1 MTILTVGFGD
11 FFPDNDV
18 GRGIVFPYSVGGIIV
33 LGLVVS
39 SISRFAMQLGHEKV
53 IKKKL
58 EKQRLQTLSLTVT
71 SSAEKDQREELQRR
85 AKRWRKEGRPE
96 ISAPFNPQ
104 QRSIAFSVPTPDVR
118 SIQSPRTVGSAY
130 SRTLV
135 ESPSSPRTP
144 QSWVSG
150 LSDKVSGKRLSRTLS
165 ESTTFSLKKRPSLRK
180 MTARATKLKMLRDE
194 RDRFDEMRRMQAETR
209 QWKKWMS
216 LITSIVAFSILWCGG
231 ALVFHL
237 LEHDTYFQSLY
248 FCYVS
253 LLTIGYGD
261 LAPKT
266 NPGKP
271 FFVLWSLC
279 AIPTMTI
286 LISNMGDTIIA
297 SYKRGSFKV
306 ADWTLLPKKGFI
318 RAFLNQHP
326 RLKSWVDEM
335 VLQHQQKERLEQG
348 FPIGPN
354 EPEEQKQQ
362 DADEQ
367 LEQLASEEALDEHDL
382 AQKLVVAIRETADH
396 LKAARWLRYSYEEWV
411 EYTRLMRFTQYT
423 DRRSSTAQLLDAEEQ
438 NEGIIEWDWIGE
450 DSPMMADTSETEWIL
465 DRLTESLDR
474 YMRRQI
480 PQLKARQDDQRARR
494 RSVQSSRSG
503 ASSDIDKQIEETGF
517 TPIHLM
523 AQEGPRRRANSSQ
536 RQNLSHSERRPSIM
550 QSRHSPAPGVP
561 QEQESELND
570 HGYSESDHYDR
581 NNDSLQDSTQT
592 STMPPRISVTTSF
605 DDENGPVDTI
615 TVPMTP
621 GGGDSTNVHEAQHH
635 ADPSHSNMRRH
646 TLHFKKAKHAKKHRS
661 GSENMQSLTAMRLR
675 RQ

>member
-1 MTILTVGFGD
+1 M
-11 FFPDNDV
+11 
-18 GRGIVFPYSVGGIIV
+18 FPYSVGGIII

-39 SISRFAMQLGHEKV
+39 SISRFAQQLGHDKV

-71 SSAEKDQREELQRR
+71 CSAEKDQREELERQ
-85 AKRWRKEGRPE
+85 AKRWRKEGRPK

-130 SRTLV
+130 SRTLL

-144 QSWVSG
+144 QSRVSG
-150 LSDKVSGKRLSRTLS
+150 LSEKVGTGRLSRTLS
-165 ESTTFSLKKRPSLRK
+165 NSTTFSLKKRPSLRR
-180 MTARATKLKMLRDE
+180 MTTRATKLKMLRDE
-194 RDRFDEMRRMQAETR
+194 RDRFDEMRRMQDETR

-216 LITSIVAFSILWCGG
+216 LITSIIAFSILWCGG
-231 ALVFHL
+231 AVVFHL

-318 RAFLNQHP
+318 KAFLEQHP
-326 RLKSWVDEM
+326 RLKSWVDQM

-348 FPIGPN
+348 FSIGLD
-354 EPEEQKQQ
+354 ELEGQTQQ
-362 DADEQ
+362 DIDGQ

-396 LKAARWLRYSYEEWV
+396 LKTARWLRYSYEEWV
-411 EYTRLMRFTQYT
+411 EYTRLIRFTQYT
-423 DRRSSTAQLLDAEEQ
+423 DRRVSTAELLDAEEQ
-438 NEGIIEWDWIGE
+438 DEGIIEWDWIGE
-450 DSPMMADTSETEWIL
+450 NSPMMADTSETEWIL

-494 RSVQSSRSG
+494 RSIQTSRSV
-503 ASSDIDKQIEETGF
+503 ASSNIDKQIEETGF
-517 TPIHLM
+517 TPMHLT

-536 RQNLSHSERRPSIM
+536 RQSSSHSERRPSTM
-550 QSRHSPAPGVP
+550 QSSHSPAPGVP
-561 QEQESELND
+561 QEQIAEP
-570 HGYSESDHYDR
+570 SDHEHPGSEHVYR
-581 NNDSLQDSTQT
+581 NTTSLQDPTQT
-592 STMPPRISVTTSF
+592 STMPPQISLTTNF
-605 DDENGPVDTI
+605 DDENDLINTTTTPI
-615 TVPMTP
+615 TSGR
-621 GGGDSTNVHEAQHH
+621 GGSAAIHEVQHH
-635 ADPSHSNMRRH
+635 ASSSHSHVRRH
-646 TLHFKKAKHAKKHRS
+646 TFHLKKAKHTKKHRS
-661 GSENMQSLTAMRLR
+661 GSENIQSLTAMRLR